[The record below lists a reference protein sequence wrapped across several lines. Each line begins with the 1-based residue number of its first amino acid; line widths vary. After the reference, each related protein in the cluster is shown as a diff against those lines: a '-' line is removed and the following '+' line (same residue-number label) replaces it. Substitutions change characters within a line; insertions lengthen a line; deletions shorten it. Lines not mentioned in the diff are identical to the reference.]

1 MQIGRAVHGAD
12 ALLFGRAF
20 AGPQVGHRFKSQQP
34 HTFGAVGEENYAIN
48 GTGRDSQAPMPRTL
62 CSSGEPL
69 LGLKLVIALSCSNL
83 IPCVQL
89 VRGIYTMNGKNRD
102 FPASSAPQKIAPDSV
117 TTLLT
122 RASLRFIL
130 PDNRLVVENP
140 IANAR

>member
-20 AGPQVGHRFKSQQP
+20 AGPQVNYRFMRHP
-34 HTFGAVGEENYAIN
+34 PLTIGAVGEENCA
-48 GTGRDSQAPMPRTL
+48 
-62 CSSGEPL
+62 
-69 LGLKLVIALSCSNL
+69 
-83 IPCVQL
+83 
-89 VRGIYTMNGKNRD
+89 MNEKYRY
-102 FPASSAPQKIAPDSV
+102 FPASSDPLSFAKSSV

-130 PDNRLVVENP
+130 PDNLLVVENP